1 MKTLSSAVIQPSPST
16 SPSPPLSSPPAQAQ
30 SPSHN
35 FDTSNPTQMDEIIEP
50 TPTTSTSPLLGASP
64 VKSPTLPYLPSPSNS
79 PANDYDTSN
88 ETETEELIEPS
99 PTTSTSPPLGW
110 KSPQDKSSMPPTPKN
125 EPTHTLTSESNE
137 PPVSSQDNQS
147 HDPFIELQF
156 LKYLK
161 EVGFHLN
168 KDLKLIKIDPNTGEV
183 LSNQD
188 LSHIKSYQAVAYSVC
203 ELVIRKLINDY
214 NLTLLTLTNGTQI
227 LTSPNVKKE
236 SKNLLVLINGMPPA
250 TFGIWSR
257 EVCVKHSL
265 IAGSVIPYVAEAQSL
280 NMNVIIMNTNNSSV
294 FPNARYTPPT
304 DDTLLEAI
312 NFNHAIKVWDEVV
325 RESPAEK
332 IAIVAHSRGG
342 AVLKDLIRERLED
355 FKENVVS
362 IKLTDSAH
370 LHEINEQTQM
380 CYYLQ
385 NNAIN
390 YVTSTLPLGTRIDQF
405 EDYIP
410 RLSAGH
416 LQHKMTS
423 HSALPHIFEALT
435 QKMVSIRG

>member
-1 MKTLSSAVIQPSPST
+1 M
-16 SPSPPLSSPPAQAQ
+16 
-30 SPSHN
+30 
-35 FDTSNPTQMDEIIEP
+35 
-50 TPTTSTSPLLGASP
+50 
-64 VKSPTLPYLPSPSNS
+64 
-79 PANDYDTSN
+79 
-88 ETETEELIEPS
+88 
-99 PTTSTSPPLGW
+99 
-110 KSPQDKSSMPPTPKN
+110 
-125 EPTHTLTSESNE
+125 
-137 PPVSSQDNQS
+137 
-147 HDPFIELQF
+147 
-156 LKYLK
+156 
-161 EVGFHLN
+161 
-168 KDLKLIKIDPNTGEV
+168 KLIKIDPNTGEV

-188 LSHIKSYQAVAYSVC
+188 LSHIQSYQAVAYSVC

-250 TFGIWSR
+250 TLGIWSR

-435 QKMVSIRG
+435 QKMVSIRGW